1 MTTVIAKKRVVR
13 TLMLAGTAMLF
24 AAAAEAGP
32 EVTFY
37 LTVPLGGASHGH
49 VFGLRL
55 DHSVASPDIR
65 VITPES
71 PLNRRALLD
80 LQLGADSALK
90 LDLDRRLTWD
100 INRLQWRD
108 SSLPATFN
116 LRLPTREA
124 KSEHPVQHQS
134 WKPLVKLLPVE
145 P

>member
-1 MTTVIAKKRVVR
+1 
-13 TLMLAGTAMLF
+13 MLAGTALLF
-24 AAAAEAGP
+24 ATAVNAGP
-32 EVTFY
+32 EITFY
-37 LTVPLGGASHGH
+37 LTVPLGSGSHGH

-55 DHSVASPDIR
+55 DHSVASPDVR

-116 LRLPTREA
+116 LRLPTRAA

-134 WKPLVKLLPVE
+134 WKPLVKLLPIE